1 MDSRYF
7 DLNIQ
12 RVLEHWTVSEALREV
27 IANALDEQA
36 LTTTAEPE
44 IYEDT
49 DGSWH
54 VRDSGRGLRYEHFTQ
69 NEDTEKLAQPN
80 LVIGKFG
87 VGLKDAIATFD
98 RHRIGVL
105 IRSRH
110 CDITIGSVAKHGF
123 EDVLTLHAVVEPP
136 TDPNLIGT
144 DFILAGLTRDDVDKA
159 KDFFLRYSGDH
170 ELEQTRYGSVLRREG
185 ASARIYVNGLRV
197 AEEPNFLFSY
207 NISSLTKGLRAA
219 LNRERSNVGRQA
231 YSDRVKAIL
240 LDCNSSDVADRLAA
254 DLASFSTGTT
264 HDETT
269 WIDVSVHACKVL
281 NAHEKVVFATTTQIF
296 LSAGL
301 IARARADG
309 YRVVVVPDTV
319 AEKLPQLQDIE
330 GNPLRDINEY
340 RDEWN
345 RSFEYD
351 FVPPEELTDGERAV
365 YALTTP
371 LLELVRRQARSVNE
385 VLISRTMR
393 INAYDDNEAV
403 GIWDPLERRIVI
415 KRDQL
420 QNAESF
426 LATLLH
432 EVAHAASSAPDVSE
446 VFEQALTD
454 LLGSTG
460 TAAVQ
465 GRD

>member
-36 LTTTAEPE
+36 LTDTTEPE
-44 IYEDT
+44 IYQDAE
-49 DGSWH
+49 GRWH
-54 VRDSGRGLRYEHFTQ
+54 VRDHGRGLRYEHFTQ
-69 NEDTEKLAQPN
+69 NEDAEKLAQPN

-98 RHRIGVL
+98 RHRIGVV
-105 IRSRH
+105 IRSKH
-110 CDITIGSVAKHGF
+110 CDITIDSVAKHGF
-123 EDVLTLHAVVEPP
+123 EDVLTLHAVVDIP
-136 TDPNLIGT
+136 TDPNLVGT
-144 DFILAGLTRDDVDKA
+144 DFILTGLSQDDVDRA
-159 KDFFLRYSGDH
+159 KDFFLRYAGDT
-170 ELEQTRYGSVLRREG
+170 ELEQTRYGSVLRRDG
-185 ASARIYVNGLRV
+185 RSARIYVNGLRV

-207 NISSLTKGLRAA
+207 NITSLTKALRAA

-240 LDCNSSDVADRLAA
+240 LDCNSPDVADRLAA
-254 DLASFSTGTT
+254 DLASFSTGTN

-269 WIDVSVHACKVL
+269 WIDVAVHACRVL
-281 NAHEKVVFATTTQIF
+281 NAHEKVVFVTATQIY

-301 IARARADG
+301 LTRARGDG
-309 YRVVVVPDTV
+309 YRVVVVPETV
-319 AEKLPQLQDIE
+319 ALKLPQLEDIE

-340 RDEWN
+340 REEWN

-351 FVPPEELTDGERAV
+351 FVPPEELTESERAI
-365 YALTTP
+365 YALTVP
-371 LLELVRRQARSVNE
+371 LLELVREQAKGVKV

-403 GIWDPLERRIVI
+403 GVWDPQESRIVI

-420 QNAESF
+420 DRPESY

-432 EVAHAASSAPDVSE
+432 EIGHALSNAPDVDES
-446 VFEQALTD
+446 FERALTQ
-454 LLGSTG
+454 LLGRTG

-465 GRD
+465 HD